1 MRMEIRGNPN
11 QPGDVVA
18 AGGVSALKAPGAQFG
33 LPPDAPEAR
42 RREKLGS
49 WVCSSRNPLF
59 ARVVVNRLWQAH
71 FGTGLVENSSDLGFN
86 GGRPSHPE
94 LLDWLASEIVTRGWS
109 LKAMHRLIVDS
120 AAYRQSSRSDPAA
133 VERDAGNRLIWRKS
147 PVRLE
152 AEMVRDAM
160 LAVSGVLDTRL
171 GGPSYLDQQILKAPG
186 TEAILYKAVDPSTPG
201 LSRRTLYRAWIR
213 GGRSGLLDA
222 FDCPD
227 PSTSAPR
234 RAVTT
239 TPLQALSLMNN
250 ALVLHLSNAFAGRL
264 VAEAGPSA
272 DRQVDRAYRLALGR
286 GPEPDERARAV
297 RVVEQAGLKT
307 LTRALFN
314 CNEFL
319 YFD

>member
-1 MRMEIRGNPN
+1 M
-11 QPGDVVA
+11 
-18 AGGVSALKAPGAQFG
+18 VS
-33 LPPDAPEAR
+33 
-42 RREKLGS
+42 
-49 WVCSSRNPLF
+49 
-59 ARVVVNRLWQAH
+59 
-71 FGTGLVENSSDLGFN
+71 
-86 GGRPSHPE
+86 
-94 LLDWLASEIVTRGWS
+94 
-109 LKAMHRLIVDS
+109 
-120 AAYRQSSRSDPAA
+120 
-133 VERDAGNRLIWRKS
+133 
-147 PVRLE
+147 
-152 AEMVRDAM
+152 RDAM

-227 PSTSAPR
+227 PSTSATR

-297 RVVEQAGLKT
+297 RVVEQAGLNT